1 MKCRALVTDIDGTLT
16 VSRNT
21 YELSLEALSA
31 LRALRNAGVKVAIAT
46 ANGLDYALSI
56 SRYIGVS
63 SVIAENGC
71 MVNIDGT
78 TYELC
83 REVRREEVVKI
94 ALSTGLVRESEQ
106 NRCRKYDLAFQPLAD
121 PETAIRAL
129 RAAFGDEFSVTYSG
143 YAIHVRPR
151 GVDKGTGL
159 RFLCDKWEI
168 PCELVAV
175 VGDSE
180 VDVPMLRLGW
190 GIAVGNAD
198 EEAKKAARITVE
210 APSGLGFAEAV
221 ELLLS
226 GVACSET

>member
-1 MKCRALVTDIDGTLT
+1 MKCRALVADIDGTLT
-16 VSRNT
+16 VSRRT
-21 YELSLEALSA
+21 YDLSLEALAA
-31 LRALRNAGVKVAIAT
+31 LRALRDLGIKLAIAT

-56 SRYIGVS
+56 ARYIGVN

-71 MVNIDGT
+71 MVYMEGN

-83 REVRREEVVKI
+83 REIPRNDVIKAV
-94 ALSTGLVRESEQ
+94 LSTGLVRESEQ
-106 NRCRKYDLAFQPLAD
+106 NRCRKYDLAFYPLAD
-121 PETAIRAL
+121 PKAAVDAIRSAL
-129 RAAFGDEFSVTYSG
+129 GDQYEVAYSG

-151 GVDKGTGL
+151 GFDKSTGL
-159 RFLCDKWEI
+159 RFLCDRWGI

-198 EEAKKAARITVE
+198 DEAKKAARITVE

-221 ELLLS
+221 DLVIS
-226 GVACSET
+226 GIACSD